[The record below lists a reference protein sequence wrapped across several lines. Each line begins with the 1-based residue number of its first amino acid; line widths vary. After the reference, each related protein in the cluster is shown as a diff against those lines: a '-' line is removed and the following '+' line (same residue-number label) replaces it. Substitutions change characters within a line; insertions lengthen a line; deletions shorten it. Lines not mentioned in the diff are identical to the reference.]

1 MSRTHEETAM
11 DKAMYDKGLAVRR
24 KVLGDEY
31 VDAALKNVDDFNAP
45 LQDILNENCWGAIWG
60 REGLPLKTRSM
71 LNLAMLAVLNRPAE
85 LKSHVR
91 GALRNGCTK
100 EEISEVLLQAAV
112 YGGVPV
118 GMSSFALA
126 REVFKEMEAAK

>member
-1 MSRTHEETAM
+1 MPGEWFE
-11 DKAMYDKGLAVRR
+11 KGLKAR
-24 KVLGDEY
+24 KEVVGPEY
-31 VDAALKNVDDFNAP
+31 VERAFKEADAFGMPMQELVT
-45 LQDILNENCWGAIWG
+45 EYCWGWLWN
-60 REGLPLKTRSM
+60 RPGLERKTRSM

-85 LKSHVR
+85 LKSHIR

-100 EEISEVLLQAAV
+100 DEISEVLLQAAV

>member
-1 MSRTHEETAM
+1 MEMPGEWFE
-11 DKAMYDKGLAVRR
+11 KGLKAR
-24 KVLGDEY
+24 KEVVGPEY
-31 VDAALKNVDDFNAP
+31 VERAFKEADAFGMPMQELVT
-45 LQDILNENCWGAIWG
+45 EYCWGWLWN
-60 REGLPLKTRSM
+60 RPGLERKTRSM

-91 GALRNGCTK
+91 GALRNGCTRD
-100 EEISEVLLQAAV
+100 EISEVLLQAAV

-126 REVFKEMEAAK
+126 REVFREMEAAK

>member
-1 MSRTHEETAM
+1 M
-11 DKAMYDKGLAVRR
+11 DKATFEKGREIR
-24 KVLGDEY
+24 SSVLGKEF
-31 VDAALKNVDDFNAP
+31 VDNAFKQADDFSMP
-45 LQDILNENCWGAIWG
+45 MQELVTEYCWGWLWN
-60 REGLPLKTRSM
+60 RPGLPRTTRSM

-85 LKSHVR
+85 FKSHVR

-100 EEISEVLLQAAV
+100 EEITEVLLQAAV

>member
-1 MSRTHEETAM
+1 MPGEWFE
-11 DKAMYDKGLAVRR
+11 KGLKAR
-24 KVLGDEY
+24 KEVVGPEY
-31 VDAALKNVDDFNAP
+31 VERAFKDADAFNLP
-45 LQDILNENCWGAIWG
+45 MQELVTEYCWGWLWN
-60 REGLPLKTRSM
+60 RPGLPRTTRSM

-85 LKSHVR
+85 FKSHVR

-100 EEISEVLLQAAV
+100 EEITEVLLQAAV